1 MNWGQKA
8 DGGTKQL
15 LKEHSLAYA
24 MLKSSSRISKE
35 ERESI
40 WNCLSNEEQ
49 QKFMKASYQD
59 FADAG

>member
-1 MNWGQKA
+1 MGI
-8 DGGTKQL
+8 KQL
-15 LKEHSLAYA
+15 SKEHSLAYA

-59 FADAG
+59 FAEAG